1 MGTEMRFNTAELR
14 SKPMTIDTSI
24 MKRKPDGTIDV
35 AAELREVAGY
45 LRVACPE
52 QKTIIAHVTFL
63 AQRLE
68 EDDDL

>member
-1 MGTEMRFNTAELR
+1 
-14 SKPMTIDTSI
+14 MTIDTSL

-68 EDDDL
+68 ENDDL

>member
-1 MGTEMRFNTAELR
+1 
-14 SKPMTIDTSI
+14 MTIDASL

-35 AAELREVAGY
+35 AAELLEIAGY

-52 QKTIIAHVTFL
+52 QKTVIAHVTFL

-68 EDDDL
+68 ENDDL